1 MSKRLFDRKWYNKF
15 SINWAKG
22 MAVGNPSVGQTKRW
36 PSVSQGEVK
45 RLSKQEEWC
54 TSERERGV
62 QEKEVQR
69 GTREVQEGYKRG
81 TGEVG
86 CPSCPRGRRER
97 YATAK
102 SLLLGLVGR
111 AAKKRTGIG
120 DFKGGGGGSKNGR
133 SLRQDRC
140 SPHMHYAPLQRLS
153 WSPDVAS
160 FIRSSPW
167 WCHITAVS
175 QWKRISPCE
184 YLKLFEPLLSRFRLS
199 KGIFVEK
206 LPNTSTSPGGRHW
219 GKKGAMLHDK
229 FGMCTHCPSWDID
242 VIITIIV
249 QINNSE
255 HSELQNSIKDVCISL
270 TIAQRYKTQL
280 WTIAHISDDC
290 LELWKPIMQN
300 ITICCTANWECAHTL
315 GLWRIELIIC
325 DKISQIKHHDL
336 SHDHVHWA
344 LQFKSGHG

>member
-1 MSKRLFDRKWYNKF
+1 
-15 SINWAKG
+15 

-69 GTREVQEGYKRG
+69 GTREAQRGTREVQERYKRG
-81 TGEVG
+81 RVPDSG
-86 CPSCPRGRRER
+86 CPRGRRER

-160 FIRSSPW
+160 FIRSSP
-167 WCHITAVS
+167 
-175 QWKRISPCE
+175 
-184 YLKLFEPLLSRFRLS
+184 
-199 KGIFVEK
+199 
-206 LPNTSTSPGGRHW
+206 
-219 GKKGAMLHDK
+219 
-229 FGMCTHCPSWDID
+229 
-242 VIITIIV
+242 
-249 QINNSE
+249 
-255 HSELQNSIKDVCISL
+255 
-270 TIAQRYKTQL
+270 
-280 WTIAHISDDC
+280 
-290 LELWKPIMQN
+290 
-300 ITICCTANWECAHTL
+300 
-315 GLWRIELIIC
+315 
-325 DKISQIKHHDL
+325 
-336 SHDHVHWA
+336 
-344 LQFKSGHG
+344 